1 MTDEQI
7 PGPDF
12 DDPSYD
18 AIRELLSDA
27 RVDGPIPVDVAAR
40 LDATLAEL
48 TGRPSSSGGDPADED
63 RVVVP
68 LRRRLAPRLLA
79 AAAVVLVA
87 GAGAFGLNRVLQDST
102 GTADSAAAGV
112 HAEDSGT
119 KATVPAST
127 PVPAPPQPQTALGA
141 TTDAKAWLSGRASV
155 PVLTTAGFAKEA
167 AALQLRDFSVLNT
180 AGAQTSASKE
190 DSIGSPSPTPTEA
203 RSYDRSEATKQARLT
218 ATAARRCPG
227 PRIAGTSSYPIVL
240 DGQPAVLVVSR
251 PAKDGSRLVGAWS
264 CDGTRVLAFTT
275 VTG

>member
-12 DDPSYD
+12 DDPAYD
-18 AIRELLSDA
+18 AIRGLLSDS

-102 GTADSAAAGV
+102 GTADSATAGV

-119 KATVPAST
+119 KATAPAST
-127 PVPAPPQPQTALGA
+127 PVPAPAQPQTALGA
-141 TTDAKAWLSGRASV
+141 TTDAKAWLSGQASV
-155 PVLTTAGFAKEA
+155 PVLTTASFAKQA
-167 AALQLRDFSVLNT
+167 AALQLRDFSVLTT
-180 AGAQTSASKE
+180 AGAQKSSSNE
-190 DSIGSPSPTPTEA
+190 DSIRSPSPTEA
-203 RSYDRSEATKQARLT
+203 RNFDRTDATVRARLT
-218 ATAARRCPG
+218 ALAARRCPG
-227 PRIAGTSSYPIVL
+227 PRIAGTASYPIVL
-240 DGQPAVLVVSR
+240 DGKPSVLVVSR

-264 CDGTRVLAFTT
+264 CDGSRVLAFTT
-275 VTG
+275 VPG

>member
-12 DDPSYD
+12 DDPAYD
-18 AIRELLSDA
+18 AIRELLSDS
-27 RVDGPIPVDVAAR
+27 RVDSPIPVDVAAR

-48 TGRPSSSGGDPADED
+48 TGRPSSSGGGPADAD

-119 KATVPAST
+119 KAMVPTPA
-127 PVPAPPQPQTALGA
+127 PVPAQPQTALGGTA
-141 TTDAKAWLSGRASV
+141 DAKAWLSGQASV

-167 AALQLRDFSVLNT
+167 AALQFRDSSVLST
-180 AGAQTSASKE
+180 AGAQMSLSNE
-190 DSIGSPSPTPTEA
+190 DSIRSPSPTPTEA

-240 DGQPAVLVVSR
+240 DGKPAVLVVSR

-264 CDGTRVLAFTT
+264 CDGSRVLAFTT
-275 VTG
+275 VPG